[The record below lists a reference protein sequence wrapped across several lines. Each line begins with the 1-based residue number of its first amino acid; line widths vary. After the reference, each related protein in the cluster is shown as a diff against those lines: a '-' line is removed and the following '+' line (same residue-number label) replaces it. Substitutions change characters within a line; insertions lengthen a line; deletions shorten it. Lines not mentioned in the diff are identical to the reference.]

1 MRTSPALPWSAETE
15 RGTIRLN
22 KTVSQQ
28 DLLDGILKWTVSDYH
43 GTNLQGVIARTS
55 GNKLVLQDGNGQI
68 LYEIADFSQSTNV
81 LELTRDPGSSESLVS
96 VEFAVIIYNNSSFAA
111 TSNGRIYVLSNASK
125 VIQFNN
131 EGLASLQ
138 TIGSDI
144 AQLLQMYGD
153 YSVSNYNITDD
164 NNFTAELDVAS
175 IEVNSGRITSPPNV
189 EIKEFNE

>member
-81 LELTRDPGSSESLVS
+81 LELTRDPGSSESLIS